1 MRNKSLVDVARNKIV
16 ILGVMII
23 VALASV
29 IVLIAYFAAPG
40 NEDGTQG
47 LEVIDIK
54 ITEPKPSVLNDRAIT
69 IDYGESVTL
78 NVTVKNKGANITS
91 GEDYCVGIAVIT
103 KDGGDYWQLPP
114 DQYIGVDLGPG
125 GTSQHTF
132 AARNREERPF
142 RGECEIQGYIRVV
155 ETDDIIARSDVVT
168 VEILYPA
175 AYS

>member
-1 MRNKSLVDVARNKIV
+1 MRNKSLVDIARNKIV
-16 ILGVMII
+16 ILSVVII

-40 NEDGTQG
+40 TEGGTTG
-47 LEVIDIK
+47 LGVIDIK

-78 NVTVKNKGANITS
+78 SVTVKNKGENITS

-103 KDGGDYWQLPP
+103 KDGSEYWQLPP
-114 DQYIGVDLGPG
+114 EQYIGVDLGPG
-125 GTSQHTF
+125 GTSQHSFT
-132 AARNREERPF
+132 ARNREERPF
-142 RGECEIQGYIRVV
+142 RGECEIQGYVRVV
-155 ETDDIIARSDVVT
+155 ETGEIIARSDVVT

-175 AYS
+175 S

>member
-1 MRNKSLVDVARNKIV
+1 MVDIARNKIV
-16 ILGVMII
+16 ILSVVII

-40 NEDGTQG
+40 TEGGTTG
-47 LEVIDIK
+47 LGVIDIK

-78 NVTVKNKGANITS
+78 SVTVKNKGENITS

-103 KDGGDYWQLPP
+103 KDGSEYWQLPP
-114 DQYIGVDLGPG
+114 EQYIGVDLGPG
-125 GTSQHTF
+125 GTSQHSFT
-132 AARNREERPF
+132 ARNREERPF
-142 RGECEIQGYIRVV
+142 RGECEIQGYVRVV
-155 ETDDIIARSDVVT
+155 ETGEIIARSDVVT

-175 AYS
+175 S

>member
-1 MRNKSLVDVARNKIV
+1 MRKRSLVDIARNKIV
-16 ILGVMII
+16 ILSVVII

-40 NEDGTQG
+40 TEGGTTG
-47 LEVIDIK
+47 LGVIDIK

-78 NVTVKNKGANITS
+78 CVTVKNKGENITS

-103 KDGGDYWQLPP
+103 KDGSEYWQLPP
-114 DQYIGVDLGPG
+114 EQYIGVDLGPG
-125 GTSQHTF
+125 GTSQHSFT
-132 AARNREERPF
+132 ARNREERPF
-142 RGECEIQGYIRVV
+142 RGECEIQGYVRVV
-155 ETDDIIARSDVVT
+155 ETGEIIARSDVVT

-175 AYS
+175 S